1 MCELLHTVSANQTCS
16 SVDPSFGAGPL
27 ALNAQRPPITWCS
40 RTIHCVRRVL
50 INAQI
55 GRPLSG
61 QTRLRRVGV
70 GLRAHLDS
78 EQFRSAQK
86 NSGLPQGLA
95 RPLGSRLSVRQE
107 TLRLL
112 GSHSWEE
119 GATSDV
125 KRREF
130 ITMVGSAVAW
140 PLAASAQQTPKLPT
154 IGFSS
159 PTKGSVENQRV
170 AAFVQRL
177 RELGWID
184 GRTVAIKVRWAE
196 GHSERAADIVVEFV
210 RQKVDVIVSRGSVSV
225 LAAKQV
231 IPIVLAGAGD
241 PVSTGLVVSLARPGG
256 NVTGLSLQQSDLAG
270 KRLEL
275 LREVVP
281 ALRRL
286 AILANAGNPITLR
299 DMHDIEGAAGT
310 PGLTVVTVEIRRIE
324 DIAPGFQVR
333 EDRADMFRPIRS

>member
-1 MCELLHTVSANQTCS
+1 
-16 SVDPSFGAGPL
+16 
-27 ALNAQRPPITWCS
+27 
-40 RTIHCVRRVL
+40 
-50 INAQI
+50 
-55 GRPLSG
+55 
-61 QTRLRRVGV
+61 
-70 GLRAHLDS
+70 
-78 EQFRSAQK
+78 
-86 NSGLPQGLA
+86 
-95 RPLGSRLSVRQE
+95 VRQE

-119 GATSDV
+119 GARSDV

-130 ITMVGSAVAW
+130 ISLLGGGAVAW

-196 GHSERAADIVVEFV
+196 GRSGRAADIVAEFV

-241 PVSTGLVVSLARPGG
+241 PVSTGLVVSLARPDG

-286 AILANAGNPITLR
+286 AILANAGNPVTLL
-299 DMHDIEGAAGT
+299 DMRKVEAAAG
-310 PGLTVVTVEIRRIE
+310 PLGLTAVTVEIRRME
-324 DIAPGFQVR
+324 DIAPGF
-333 EDRADMFRPIRS
+333 A